1 MVDVYAIFL
10 YNKENYYEFSI
21 PKEGF
26 TTMAQYNH
34 EILVQYLRDVYSLEL
49 LRNKMQGEVNRLHN
63 QILQYKDVIS
73 RYQCRPF
80 PVSEDVPEP
89 KFDMAMF
96 GYSCLFYMLS
106 LFLFAIPWIGKFLG
120 IGGLLFTF
128 GLDILAYSDDSYSHK
143 AKIER
148 SQREF
153 EKAVAEYESLQRYA
167 AQCQTDLNRNVPTY
181 NNMLSQLRE
190 VEKNLSDAYSVNI
203 IPNRYRTIYA
213 AYYLYDYFSSCQET
227 DLDKIVQTMLLDQII
242 TKLNRII
249 NQQTEMILNQ
259 RMALAKQDEHME
271 QLQQNHNA
279 QLRAMAQIEQN
290 QALQTN
296 YLDMLDTNT
305 RITNFFVTAD
315 YINKYL

>member
-21 PKEGF
+21 SKEGF

-89 KFDMAMF
+89 KFDMEMF

-128 GLDILAYSDDSYSHK
+128 GLDILAYSDESYSHK
-143 AKIER
+143 AHIER

>member
-1 MVDVYAIFL
+1 
-10 YNKENYYEFSI
+10 
-21 PKEGF
+21 
-26 TTMAQYNH
+26 MACYNH

-49 LRNKMQGEVNRLHN
+49 LRNKIRNESDCLYQR
-63 QILQYKDVIS
+63 ISSDKDTLAEF
-73 RYQCRPF
+73 QCRAF
-80 PVSEDVPEP
+80 PVCKDVPEP
-89 KFDMAMF
+89 SISSDSLAILGFF
-96 GYSCLFYMLS
+96 GIVSILA
-106 LFLFAIPWIGKFLG
+106 FAIPFIGTFLG
-120 IGGLLFTF
+120 IGGLIFTI
-128 GLDILAYSDDSYSHK
+128 GCCLLDSSGSKYSYETK
-143 AKIER
+143 VEEN
-148 SQREF
+148 QRKF

-167 AQCQTDLNRNVPTY
+167 AQCQTDLNRSVPAY

-227 DLDKIVQTMLLDQII
+227 DLDKIVQTMLLDQIVA
-242 TKLNRII
+242 KLNRII
-249 NQQTEMILNQ
+249 DQQTEMILHQ

-271 QLQQNHNA
+271 KLQQSHNA

-305 RITNFFVTAD
+305 RITNFFVAAD